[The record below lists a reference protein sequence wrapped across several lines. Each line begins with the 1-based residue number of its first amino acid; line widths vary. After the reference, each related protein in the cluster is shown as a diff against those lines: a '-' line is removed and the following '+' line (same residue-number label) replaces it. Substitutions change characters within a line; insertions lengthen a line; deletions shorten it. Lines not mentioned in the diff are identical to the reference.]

1 MDSVE
6 DLRGDHFLEFPEV
19 QPSIEVFCFVEEKEE
34 KEDAFKEVSKKRGEI
49 EGRGGRPSSSS
60 SSASMEEAQEQE
72 CEELFPMAMDLRTP
86 SSSGSRGLQRLW
98 EGGLFEIGDHSDV
111 TIQTAFCPCATFGRN
126 MERSGFGTSWG
137 QGGIFL
143 LLSVGAVSFYITYV
157 CTGSPWFIYGTLS
170 LLLLMAMYAGH
181 YRVRMRRRFN
191 IIGSEGGNTV
201 SLIDDHL
208 YHLMCGCCSLCQEAR
223 TLKSNNVL
231 NGKWHGRG
239 DILVIG
245 SQVLFTPAG
254 TTQLSPAALQ
264 KFSPLRKLLTKV
276 DKTLAVKA
284 STSDPEAGHSWSSHT
299 VHQQSLPLLQH

>member
-1 MDSVE
+1 M
-6 DLRGDHFLEFPEV
+6 
-19 QPSIEVFCFVEEKEE
+19 EVFCFVEEKEE

-49 EGRGGRPSSSS
+49 EGRGGTPSSSS
-60 SSASMEEAQEQE
+60 SSSSSIEEAQEQE
-72 CEELFPMAMDLRTP
+72 CVELFPMAMDLRMP

-191 IIGSEGGNTV
+191 IIV
-201 SLIDDHL
+201 SFIFITTLLCSCSTLTLLSFNRPVTWFIGIPL
-208 YHLMCGCCSLCQEAR
+208 SCTTFIPSMEICFQINLFSACGAM
-223 TLKSNNVL
+223 
-231 NGKWHGRG
+231 
-239 DILVIG
+239 
-245 SQVLFTPAG
+245 
-254 TTQLSPAALQ
+254 
-264 KFSPLRKLLTKV
+264 
-276 DKTLAVKA
+276 
-284 STSDPEAGHSWSSHT
+284 
-299 VHQQSLPLLQH
+299 